1 MNIGLAC
8 EVEGGCGLCL
18 SRICSVYISVGIC
31 FYIAERGMEKRKV
44 GVDIRNYCEYLQGN
58 YFVSTGLVLCVH
70 VVSREIIGSL
80 T

>member
-8 EVEGGCGLCL
+8 EGGCGLCL
-18 SRICSVYISVGIC
+18 SRISSVYISVGIC
-31 FYIAERGMEKRKV
+31 FYIVYRGMEKRNI

-58 YFVSTGLVLCVH
+58 YFVLTELVLCAR
-70 VVSREIIGSL
+70 VVSGETRSSL

>member
-8 EVEGGCGLCL
+8 EGGCGLCL
-18 SRICSVYISVGIC
+18 SRISSVYISVGIC
-31 FYIAERGMEKRKV
+31 FYIAYTGMEKRNI

-58 YFVSTGLVLCVH
+58 YFVLTEPVLCAR
-70 VVSREIIGSL
+70 VVSGETKISV